1 MKKIFQMILL
11 IILFLTIFSEQCDK
25 FTGIPTQVNDCL
37 NQLSDEQKNTLKKTH
52 CCLFQS
58 DDQVNP
64 RCISLTEK
72 QYENINDYIEDN
84 EILWGHIHIKID
96 CSSFNINLRI
106 IYAILF
112 IFILF
117 G

>member
-1 MKKIFQMILL
+1 MKKIFQIILL

-72 QYENINDYIEDN
+72 QYENINDYIEYN
-84 EILWGHIHIKID
+84 EILWGHINIKID